1 MKNKTY
7 ILWSFAVILAALFW
21 SLDWTLI
28 RPQFYHFPALN
39 IVFLEHLLWA
49 LVLSPFLFL
58 WFKKLK
64 GLDKK
69 TIFSLIWVCIFWGLI
84 WTLCITE
91 AFFSAFRWDSSI
103 SVIVI
108 LQKLQP
114 VFALF
119 LASIILKEKL
129 SKRFYIF
136 AAIAIISA
144 YIIAFPDLKIDVSN
158 GIWNMPA
165 FYALL
170 AAFSFWSSTV
180 FWKDLVSKLWF
191 KLSTALRFTITSILA
206 FFVLLIFGNI
216 TTISQ
221 LGAIHR
227 WLLVIIV
234 FTSWAMAMF
243 LYYYWLKRIPAS
255 KATIFELAWPLS
267 AIFFDFIFNQK
278 MLTFTQII
286 FSTIL
291 LFSFFIIIAEKNK
304 NKD

>member
-1 MKNKTY
+1 MKNKAY

-28 RPQFYHFPALN
+28 RPKFYQFPALN
-39 IVFLEHLLWA
+39 IVFLEHFLWA

-58 WFKKLK
+58 WYKKLK
-64 GLDKK
+64 KLDKK
-69 TIFSLIWVCIFWGLI
+69 TVFSLIWVCVFWGLI

-108 LQKLQP
+108 LQKLQAF
-114 VFALF
+114 FALF

-129 SKRFYIF
+129 SKKFYIF
-136 AAIAIISA
+136 AFIAIFSA
-144 YIIAFPDLKIDVSN
+144 YIIAFPDLKIDISN
-158 GIWNMPA
+158 WVFNMPA

-180 FWKDLVSKLWF
+180 FWKDLVDKLWF
-191 KLSTALRFTITSILA
+191 KLSTSLRFTITSILA
-206 FFVLLIFGNI
+206 FFAIIFFWRI
-216 TTISQ
+216 STISQ
-221 LGAIHR
+221 LQALH
-227 WLLVIIV
+227 WSLLILIV

-267 AIFFDFIFNQK
+267 AIFFDYIFNWK
-278 MLTFTQII
+278 LLSLTQLI
-286 FSTIL
+286 FSWIL
-291 LFSFFIIIAEKNK
+291 IYCFFVIIKEKNK
-304 NKD
+304 N